1 MQYQKTITLHDGTP
15 CVLRGAEA
23 NDAEQV
29 LHSFTL
35 THEQTDFLLTYPEE
49 NSLTVEDERNYL
61 AESAASSNSIEICAA
76 IDGEVVG
83 TAGISAVGNKIKL
96 RHRAEF
102 GISID
107 RAYWGR
113 GIGRALTEACIECA
127 KAAGYTQLELDA
139 VAENTA
145 ARMLYD
151 RVGFTEYGRNP
162 RGFRTRSGAWQE
174 LILMRLELD

>member
-1 MQYQKTITLHDGTP
+1 MQYQKNLTLRDGTP
-15 CVLRGAEA
+15 CVLRNAGAD
-23 NDAEQV
+23 DAEPV
-29 LHSFTL
+29 LRIFNL
-35 THEQTDFLLTYPEE
+35 THTQTEFLLTYPGE
-49 NSLTVEDERNYL
+49 SPMTVEHERDFL
-61 AESAASSNSIEICAA
+61 AQSAASSNSQE
-76 IDGEVVG
+76 
-83 TAGISAVGNKIKL
+83 KL

-102 GISID
+102 GIGID

-127 KAAGYTQLELDA
+127 KTAGYTQLELDV

-145 ARMLYD
+145 ARMLYEH
-151 RVGFTEYGRNP
+151 VGFTEYGRNP

>member
-1 MQYQKTITLHDGTP
+1 MQYQKTLTLRDGTV
-15 CVLRGAEA
+15 CVLRGAEPD
-23 NDAEQV
+23 DAEQV
-29 LHSFTL
+29 LHSFNL
-35 THEQTDFLLTYPEE
+35 THAQTDFLLTYPEE
-49 NSLTVEDERNYL
+49 NSLTVEDELNYL
-61 AESAASSNSIEICAA
+61 AESAASSNSIEICAV
-76 IDGEVVG
+76 IGGEVVG

-113 GIGRALTEACIECA
+113 GIGRALTLACIECA
-127 KAAGYTQLELDA
+127 RTAGYAQLELDV

-145 ARMLYD
+145 ALGLYNS
-151 RVGFTEYGRNP
+151 VGFIEYGRNP

>member
-1 MQYQKTITLHDGTP
+1 MTYHQIIQLKNGASCCLRSGTAADGQAA
-15 CVLRGAEA
+15 LD
-23 NDAEQV
+23 N
-29 LHSFTL
+29 FIL
-35 THEQTDFLLTYPEE
+35 THAETVNLLTYPEE
-49 NSLTVEDERNYL
+49 NTLTATQEGEYLQAKTESPNEVESL
-61 AESAASSNSIEICAA
+61 A
-76 IDGEVVG
+76 IVDGKVAG
-83 TAGISAVGNKIKL
+83 TAGINAVGGCYKL
-96 RHRAEF
+96 QHRAEF

-127 KAAGYTQLELDA
+127 KTAGYTQLELDV

-145 ARMLYD
+145 ARMLYEH
-151 RVGFTEYGRNP
+151 VGFTEYGRNP